1 LVLVDLLRTY
11 SNHVA
16 VLSELISAVDRL
28 QSMDPAESS
37 VVLSV
42 QSERT
47 GPRRRITDRLSET
60 ELCNLINTYSAGTPA

>member
-1 LVLVDLLRTY
+1 MIKQQPGPSSQYVQSAGPLVLVDLLRTY

-42 QSERT
+42 QSESLLVN
-47 GPRRRITDRLSET
+47 GYAA
-60 ELCNLINTYSAGTPA
+60 C